1 MTKIVPIVLTKYQT
15 QIFNSTSRVS
25 LVTGAFGIGNSYG
38 LLIKAFKEAA
48 EGKLV
53 TYFRQH
59 STQIQKAGGVFD
71 EAAKLAEIF
80 NARVSTKSQI
90 ISVGDGKIKFIG
102 AERPLEDSVG
112 ISPDLVIMEH
122 CIPEEVIKYH
132 LMRSKQIMIR
142 EGFHEIE
149 TCNSDH
155 WLQKFG
161 LVEADENGKATRIAD
176 WVEHITAGWEDAYP
190 WEGSDKYRKIFE
202 TSNNPDVIK
211 LIRYNF

>member
-53 TYFRQH
+53 TYFRAH
-59 STQIQKAGGVFD
+59 SSCFTKAGGVFE
-71 EAAKLAEIF
+71 EATNIAEIF

-102 AERPLEDSVG
+102 AERPLEESKGV
-112 ISPDLVIMEH
+112 SADLVIMEH
-122 CIPEEVIKYH
+122 CIPEEVVQYH

-142 EGFHEIE
+142 EAFHEVE
-149 TCNSDH
+149 NSTPDH

-161 LVEADENGKATRIAD
+161 LVEADKNGKAIRIAD
-176 WVEHITAGWEDAYP
+176 WVEHITAGWEDAYQ
-190 WEGSDKYRKIFE
+190 WEGFNKYKKIFE
-202 TSNNPDVIK
+202 SSTNPDMLK
-211 LIRYNF
+211 LMKYNF